1 MTWLGI
7 KNHDNKI
14 DKYMWATHTY
24 KTWWANEMFI
34 TMYLHIMHASDIVEA
49 NASWLAEKSK
59 LIWSD
64 FVFMRRLSII
74 CRKQA
79 ILFVHHITHQQ
90 AIDYTVLVSNLSTL
104 LEHAHSGT

>member
-1 MTWLGI
+1 
-7 KNHDNKI
+7 
-14 DKYMWATHTY
+14 
-24 KTWWANEMFI
+24 
-34 TMYLHIMHASDIVEA
+34 
-49 NASWLAEKSK
+49 
-59 LIWSD
+59 
-64 FVFMRRLSII
+64 MRRLSII